1 MRRKTRLFLPLILLF
16 VAFTLIACS
25 ELEPFTVQTRP
36 QIFLPEPSIADDP
49 VIPSVDADPVL
60 PDPQD
65 TTYDPPVTE
74 APVNQNLIPTFDST
88 PQRKI
93 NVFLSNFAEQ
103 PLLDYPC
110 QEYDLL
116 SFAYLYCR
124 INNHSAVYISDD
136 SLYYCVNQNTVDE
149 VLISFFGHTVTPG
162 SSYQEYEHP
171 AYPHPNSNIIY
182 DNGVY
187 KHILA
192 DGAIFNH
199 MAVAHN
205 MVLNADNTYSV
216 DFNVYWIN
224 DVDNLDP
231 YYNMTPQQIENCPEA
246 DYISTGHATLALVGD
261 SYQII
266 YYHDN
271 RTY

>member
-1 MRRKTRLFLPLILLF
+1 MRLKNRLFLPLILLF

-25 ELEPFTVQTRP
+25 EIEPFTVQTRP

-49 VIPSVDADPVL
+49 VIPSIDIDPVL

-65 TTYDPPVTE
+65 TTFGPPVTE

-88 PQRKI
+88 QQRKI

-231 YYNMTPQQIENCPEA
+231 YYYMTPQQIENCPEA